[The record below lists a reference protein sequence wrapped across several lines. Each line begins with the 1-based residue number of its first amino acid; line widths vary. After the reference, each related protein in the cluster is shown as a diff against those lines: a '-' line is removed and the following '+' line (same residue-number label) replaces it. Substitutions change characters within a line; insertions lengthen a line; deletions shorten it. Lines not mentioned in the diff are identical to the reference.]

1 MNVARPCLVAL
12 QSVSTLPLSAM
23 DRNMTMPV
31 SRTAPAARTALVV
44 ALAVLVLGGCATR
57 ATSFGGGIIG
67 ANGGT
72 ASGPYLSALQ
82 GGIVARS
89 GLQLSGAD
97 SKRAL
102 EAEYRALEEAA
113 AGQSIAWKGSGAS
126 GTVVAAAPY
135 QVGAQNCRQYRHTL
149 DAAGKQALARGTACR
164 NADGT
169 WTPLT

>member
-1 MNVARPCLVAL
+1 MGHSPAVTPNA
-12 QSVSTLPLSAM
+12 STLHLSVM
-23 DRNMTMPV
+23 DRNMKM
-31 SRTAPAARTALVV
+31 PAARTVSAARMTLVV
-44 ALAVLVLGGCATR
+44 MLAALALGGCATR
-57 ATSFGGGIIG
+57 SASLGGGIVG
-67 ANGGT
+67 ANGGA

-89 GLQLSGAD
+89 GLQLSSAD

-113 AGQSIAWKGSGAS
+113 AGQSIAWAGRDVS

-135 QVGAQNCRQYRHTL
+135 QVGAQNCRQYRHTV
-149 DAAGKQALARGTACR
+149 DAAGKQTLARGTACR